1 MTKKRWL
8 ILIPVIILAVIAFL
22 YYENNAIGITRYQLS
37 SDKLPDGFDTYRIVQ
52 LTDLHSKSFGKEQSV
67 ITRKVKKL
75 KPDLIVMTGDLVDS
89 RRYNAEIS
97 LTLMR
102 KMTELAPVYYVTG
115 NHEWGS
121 RFPALAK
128 GLKELGVHVMRNT
141 SELVKLG
148 DGEIRITGVDDPTFN
163 HEADGDVERINEHI
177 GAALEE
183 ADLSKERYSILLSHR
198 PELFSEYVRNQFD
211 LTFSGHAHGGQVR
224 LPFLGG
230 LVAPGQGFLPRYDG
244 GKYTEGETTM
254 IVSRGLGNSIIPQ
267 RLFNRP
273 EVVLV
278 ELTAAR
284 GAASITQ

>member
-1 MTKKRWL
+1 MRMSKKRWL
-8 ILIPVIILAVIAFL
+8 ILLPILILAVIAFL
-22 YYENNAIGITRYQLS
+22 YYENNAIGITRYKLS
-37 SDKLPDGFDTYRIVQ
+37 SAKLPEGFDSYRIVQ
-52 LTDLHSKSFGKEQSV
+52 LTDLHSKAFGKEQGS

-75 KPDLIVMTGDLVDS
+75 KPDLIVVTGDLVDS
-89 RRYNAEIS
+89 RRYNAETS
-97 LTLMR
+97 LMLMR

-128 GLKELGVHVMRNT
+128 GLRELGVHVMRNAN
-141 SELVKLG
+141 EIVKVG
-148 DGEIRITGVDDPTFN
+148 DGEIRIVGVDDPTFN
-163 HEADGDVERINEHI
+163 HKADGDVDRINEHI
-177 GAALEE
+177 AAAL
-183 ADLSKERYSILLSHR
+183 DGVDRSQERYTILLSHR
-198 PELFSEYVRNQFD
+198 PELFAEYVKNNFD

-230 LVAPGQGFLPRYDG
+230 LVAPGQGFLPKYDG
-244 GKYTEGETTM
+244 GKYTEGDATM

-278 ELTAAR
+278 ELMA
-284 GAASITQ
+284 GEQN

>member
-1 MTKKRWL
+1 MRMTKKRL
-8 ILIPVIILAVIAFL
+8 FTIIPLAIIAVIVFL
-22 YYENNAIGITRYQLS
+22 YFENNAIGITKYQLS
-37 SDKLPDGFDTYRIVQ
+37 STKLPDGFDSYRIVH
-52 LTDLHSKSFGKEQSV
+52 LTDLHSKSFGKDQST

-89 RRYNAEIS
+89 RRYNEEIS
-97 LTLMR
+97 LMLMR
-102 KMTELAPVYYVTG
+102 KMTEIAPVYYVTG

-121 RFPALAK
+121 RFPSLAK
-128 GLKELGVHVMRNT
+128 GLRELGVHVMRNE

-148 DGEIRITGVDDPTFN
+148 DGEIRIAGVDDPTFN
-163 HEADGDVERINEHI
+163 HEGDGDVDKMNAHL
-177 GAALEE
+177 GAAFK
-183 ADLSKERYSILLSHR
+183 DVDRSKDAFTILLSHR
-198 PELFSEYVRNQFD
+198 PELFAVYVQNQID

-230 LVAPGQGFLPRYDG
+230 LVAPGQGFLPKYDG
-244 GKYTEGETTM
+244 GKYTEDSSTM

-278 ELTAAR
+278 ELKKANE
-284 GAASITQ
+284 

>member
-1 MTKKRWL
+1 MRMTKKRL
-8 ILIPVIILAVIAFL
+8 FTIIPLAIIAVIVFL
-22 YYENNAIGITRYQLS
+22 YFENNAIGITKYQLS
-37 SDKLPDGFDTYRIVQ
+37 STKLPDGFDSYRIVH
-52 LTDLHSKSFGKEQSV
+52 LTDLHSKSFGKDQNT

-89 RRYNAEIS
+89 RRYNEEIS
-97 LTLMR
+97 LMLMR
-102 KMTELAPVYYVTG
+102 KMTEIAPVYYVTG

-121 RFPALAK
+121 RLPSLAK
-128 GLKELGVHVMRNT
+128 GLRELGVHVMRNA

-148 DGEIRITGVDDPTFN
+148 DGEIRIAGVDDPTFN
-163 HEADGDVERINEHI
+163 HEGDGDVDKMNAHL
-177 GAALEE
+177 GAAFK
-183 ADLSKERYSILLSHR
+183 DVDRSKDAFTILLSHR
-198 PELFSEYVRNQFD
+198 PELFAVYVQNQID

-230 LVAPGQGFLPRYDG
+230 LVAPGQGFLPKYDG
-244 GKYTEGETTM
+244 GKYTEDSSTM

-278 ELTAAR
+278 ELKKANE
-284 GAASITQ
+284 